1 MPLDRYVVGSD
12 LGGRQFHGRH
22 AAPEGRLVA
31 PLDST
36 DRSRVAGIGLAVPG
50 RQTHPHP
57 ALLRVGDSAGIVT
70 ADRMWAGA

>member
-12 LGGRQFHGRH
+12 LGGRQLHGRH
-22 AAPEGRLVA
+22 AAPEGRLE
-31 PLDST
+31 ST

-50 RQTHPHP
+50 RPHP
-57 ALLRVGDSAGIVT
+57 ALLRVGDSAGIFT

>member
-12 LGGRQFHGRH
+12 LGGRQFHGRL
-22 AAPEGRLVA
+22 AAAEGRLVA
-31 PLDST
+31 PDSR
-36 DRSRVAGIGLAVPG
+36 DRSRVAGIGLAVHG

-57 ALLRVGDSAGIVT
+57 APRVGDSAGIFT

>member
-12 LGGRQFHGRH
+12 LGGRQFHGRLS
-22 AAPEGRLVA
+22 AQEGRRVA

-36 DRSRVAGIGLAVPG
+36 DRSRVAGIG

-57 ALLRVGDSAGIVT
+57 ALRVGDSAGIFT
-70 ADRMWAGA
+70 ADRVWAGA

>member
-12 LGGRQFHGRH
+12 LGGRQLHARL

-31 PLDST
+31 PLNST
-36 DRSRVAGIGLAVPG
+36 DRSRVAGTALAVPG

-57 ALLRVGDSAGIVT
+57 APRVGDSAGIVT

>member
-12 LGGRQFHGRH
+12 LGGRQLHGRH
-22 AAPEGRLVA
+22 AAPEGRLE
-31 PLDST
+31 ST

-57 ALLRVGDSAGIVT
+57 ALLRVGDSAGIFT

>member
-12 LGGRQFHGRH
+12 LGGRQLHARL

-50 RQTHPHP
+50 RQTHAHP
-57 ALLRVGDSAGIVT
+57 ALRVGDSAGIFT

>member
-12 LGGRQFHGRH
+12 LGGRQFHGRL
-22 AAPEGRLVA
+22 AAAEGRLVA
-31 PLDST
+31 PDST
-36 DRSRVAGIGLAVPG
+36 DRSRVAGIGLAAHG

-57 ALLRVGDSAGIVT
+57 ALLRVGDSAGIFT

>member
-12 LGGRQFHGRH
+12 LGGRQCHGRLC
-22 AAPEGRLVA
+22 APEGRLVA

-57 ALLRVGDSAGIVT
+57 ALRAGDSAGIFT

>member
-31 PLDST
+31 PLNST

-50 RQTHPHP
+50 RQTHAHP
-57 ALLRVGDSAGIVT
+57 ALRVGDSAGIFT